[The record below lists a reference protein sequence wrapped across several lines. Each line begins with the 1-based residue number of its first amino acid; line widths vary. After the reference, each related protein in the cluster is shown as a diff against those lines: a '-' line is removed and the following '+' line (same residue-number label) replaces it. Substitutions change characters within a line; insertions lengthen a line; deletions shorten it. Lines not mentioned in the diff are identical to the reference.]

1 VHRHLAEIKP
11 LSLVIAAVT
20 FATMW
25 KAGKLLPKVPPI
37 IAAIAVGWTLHFV
50 CNLIGLANYV
60 GPLITSVSR
69 PTMGVTAL
77 EYFNVITHGG
87 DLLEFLPTIVGG
99 AVALAI
105 ISSI

>member
-1 VHRHLAEIKP
+1 
-11 LSLVIAAVT
+11 
-20 FATMW
+20 
-25 KAGKLLPKVPPI
+25 
-37 IAAIAVGWTLHFV
+37 
-50 CNLIGLANYV
+50 
-60 GPLITSVSR
+60 
-69 PTMGVTAL
+69 MGVTAL